1 MTSPEMLETLET
13 ADEGTLREMIERA
26 NALLAERQ
34 RQRRQDAMEKAAFDL
49 EAAGI
54 SADEFSEY
62 LRRRVQGKKPPAG
75 RPKTLKGRY
84 VNPANPE
91 QAYELGRGR
100 PPRWFSELEASGQLP
115 EPESTN
121 PG

>member
-1 MTSPEMLETLET
+1 VVRRSGSAASAQRFL
-13 ADEGTLREMIERA
+13 DEVTRVRHLFRPGR
-26 NALLAERQ
+26 N
-34 RQRRQDAMEKAAFDL
+34 RRDR
-49 EAAGI
+49 AAGAGTCGRG
-54 SADEFSEY
+54 SRPGA
-62 LRRRVQGKKPPAG
+62 RRRVKGKKPPAG

-115 EPESTN
+115 DPENTT
-121 PG
+121 PE